1 MGRVRKK
8 IEKKKKKNIHK
19 YAEGRV
25 DVRMDASVG
34 VWVLV

>member
-8 IEKKKKKNIHK
+8 IEKKKQNIHK